1 MNDIEGNSESNST
14 NNQVNLNND
23 NLSRDRFDMG
33 NGEPNFDSETY
44 HQDSDTEDASVV
56 MSIEQLFFNNE
67 YDVDDSE
74 NSSEESHNFDPQQN
88 DLQEH
93 NNKKFINDI
102 HNFCSKNLDALP
114 HNVINELLG
123 VLRENTNAPFPK
135 DARTLLHTPRYTD
148 IEKMS
153 DEKGLWIISV
163 SETVMKQVEPVG
175 IYCGQEKPGDSDV
188 LLEKF
193 NLEMKNIIEN

>member
-153 DEKGLWIISV
+153 DGVYCHYGLERAVLIFISEIEKIAKSV
-163 SETVMKQVEPVG
+163 RRQIGNTVVQV
-175 IYCGQEKPGDSDV
+175 
-188 LLEKF
+188 
-193 NLEMKNIIEN
+193 